1 MDAEVGKFI
10 AQNVQRIRQEKI
22 QKLFEELEKMETIV
36 EPKKYHL
43 DISTIQTLEDVK
55 QILDGLDL
63 TITDNALEYN
73 KLKKYFPIE
82 VE

>member
-22 QKLFEELEKMETIV
+22 QKLFEELEKMEPIT

-43 DISTIQTLEDVK
+43 DISTIQTLDDVK

-63 TITDNALEYN
+63 TIMNNAQEYT